1 MNRNIKLSY
10 IKNNKLIQIWSFL
23 KEYKNYFFKN
33 NLNFKNL
40 KSKIVTH
47 NYEMFFFFVKYK
59 NKNEI
64 AIKANYLIPYYSR
77 QSNIN

>member
-10 IKNNKLIQIWSFL
+10 IKNNKLIQIWSFF
-23 KEYKNYFFKN
+23 KEYKSYFFKN

-64 AIKANYLIPYYSR
+64 AIKANYLIPYYSG
-77 QSNIN
+77 Q